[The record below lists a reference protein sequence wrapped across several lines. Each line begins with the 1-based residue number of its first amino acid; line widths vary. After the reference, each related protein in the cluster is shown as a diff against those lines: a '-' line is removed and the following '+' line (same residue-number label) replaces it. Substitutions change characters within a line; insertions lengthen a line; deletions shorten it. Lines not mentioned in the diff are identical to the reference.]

1 MVEFKKDE
9 IAVIFEPIK
18 EKGGTP
24 IYKPCDVVTGT
35 FSYDEDKFID
45 ENLYEY
51 SHIIDK
57 TCGKGFAHRQ
67 DIVDAINKYP
77 DKSLNEIKEIIYD
90 EYCDYDYMVEERDDE
105 NYLKRYN
112 EKLNKDEIVY
122 DKDLIDRIYMLY
134 DVCFDD
140 IKTKL
145 ENDMESNEEES
156 QEINK
161 QDTETRKRNNVAIT
175 PKYLYNELTKTIVG
189 QDDAIKEIVTTVWE
203 NYAGENKSNMIV
215 LGPSG
220 SGKTE
225 IFRQLSKILD
235 VPLLITSVTGMSQ
248 AGYVGRNT
256 DDILKDLLTL
266 TNKDV
271 AKAEKAIV
279 ILDEFDKIGL
289 KTGKEGFIA
298 TMSVQ
303 NELLK
308 IVEDGTFGIE
318 LDHFNGKIMINTK
331 NITFVGVGACS
342 DILTK
347 KVNKQLGFNNNIKD
361 TEEKVDIINQ
371 IDIIEKLGFTPE
383 LIGRMGKIV
392 KLNDLS
398 IEDLKKIILNPNK
411 STYLNK
417 IELLKKLNVKC
428 IEETRDAIAEEIA
441 KKAISK
447 KIGARAIDSIINE
460 MFSDIIFNINGAYE
474 NDIVEIT
481 KETVNNS
488 KKYVLKK

>member
-9 IAVIFEPIK
+9 LAVIFEPFEDENGII
-18 EKGGTP
+18 
-24 IYKPCDVVTGT
+24 IYRACDVVTGA
-35 FSYDEDKFID
+35 FSYDDDKFVD

-51 SHIIDK
+51 SHVIDK
-57 TCGKGFAHRQ
+57 PSGKSFAQREE
-67 DIVDAINKYP
+67 ISKMVTKYP
-77 DKSLNEIKEIIYD
+77 DKTLNEIKEIIYNKC
-90 EYCDYDYMVEERDDE
+90 CDYDYVIATINEED
-105 NYLKRYN
+105 YLIRYT
-112 EKLNKDEIVY
+112 EKIEDGELVCDQ
-122 DKDLIDRIYMLY
+122 DLVDRVYMLY
-134 DVCFDD
+134 DNLFED
-140 IKTKL
+140 IKKKF
-145 ENDMESNEEES
+145 ENDFESSKSEVQDEIEEKNSE
-156 QEINK
+156 EKTNI
-161 QDTETRKRNNVAIT
+161 TIT
-175 PKYLYNELTKTIVG
+175 PKHLYNELTKTIIG

-203 NYAGENKSNMIV
+203 NYASENKSNMIV

-225 IFRQLSKILD
+225 IFRQLSKLLD
-235 VPLLITSVTGMSQ
+235 VPLLITSVTGLSQ

-318 LDHFNGKIMINTK
+318 LDHFNGKTMINTK

-371 IDIIEKLGFTPE
+371 TDLIEKLGFTPE

-417 IELLKKLNVKC
+417 IELLKKLNIKC